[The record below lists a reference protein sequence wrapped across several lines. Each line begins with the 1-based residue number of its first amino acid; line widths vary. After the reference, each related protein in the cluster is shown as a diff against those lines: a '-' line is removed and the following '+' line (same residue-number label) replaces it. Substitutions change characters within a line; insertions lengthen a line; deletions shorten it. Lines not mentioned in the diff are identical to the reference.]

1 MAAAI
6 GTLRPEVEVLTG
18 DPEALDLEVE
28 RLSPDVVVC
37 SRVTALV
44 ERRVSVW
51 VDLYPDGD
59 RLATVSIAGRRT
71 KSDGIQLEDL
81 LSIVDR
87 GAKARATRG

>member
-6 GTLRPEVEVLTG
+6 ETLRPDVEVLLG

-28 RLSPDVVVC
+28 RLRPDVVVC
-37 SRVTALV
+37 SRVTGLV

-59 RLATVSIAGRRT
+59 REATVSIGGRRT
-71 KSDGIQLEDL
+71 KAVGIHLEDL
-81 LSIVDR
+81 ISSVDQGVEERVNR
-87 GAKARATRG
+87 G